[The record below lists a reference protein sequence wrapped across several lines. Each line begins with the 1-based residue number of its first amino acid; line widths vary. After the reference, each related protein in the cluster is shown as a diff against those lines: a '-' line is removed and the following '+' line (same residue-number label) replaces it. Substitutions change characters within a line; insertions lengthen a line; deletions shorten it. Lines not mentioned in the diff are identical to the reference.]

1 MRGYQTHQF
10 NKKRGLL
17 TIEPINDELSIVIE
31 SNYQQYQGITAVTK
45 IDRHDECE
53 RYFLERKFEVS
64 PPKLR
69 TNHNTRI

>member
-1 MRGYQTHQF
+1 MSGRRVHQF

-17 TIEPINDELSIVIE
+17 TLEPINDELAIVIE
-31 SNYQQYQGITAVTK
+31 SNYQQYQGITAATK

-53 RYFLERKFEVS
+53 RYFIERKLEVS